1 MNKED
6 KLKHELRLSDDNVYY
21 SDRDFVTNSMLSL
34 LNKSPQ
40 HLQRMLKGHKE
51 ESPALSFGKA
61 FHTVVLEPEK
71 VSTDIAVFE
80 GKSRRGKVWEEFKA
94 DNESNTII
102 TEPEYNKILKM
113 RRSLCTPEMS
123 YEFIENSIH
132 EVVNVWKGT
141 GGVDCKGK
149 VDCVYDVNGMKILID
164 VKTTQDSS
172 PEAFKRSAYKY
183 GYHRQAAF
191 YLDGMDADEFWF
203 AVVEKEAPYRTGL
216 YKASDEFL
224 NNGRREIH
232 ELLSK
237 YKEYFLN
244 KEKDINEY
252 YFKGEL

>member
-1 MNKED
+1 MNTED
-6 KLKHELRLSDDNVYY
+6 KLKHELALSDDNVYY
-21 SDRDFVTNSMLSL
+21 SDSQFVSNSMLSL

-40 HLQRMLKGHKE
+40 HLERMLKGHKE
-51 ESPALSFGKA
+51 ESPALNFGKA

-71 VSTDIAVFE
+71 VNTEIAVFE
-80 GKSRRGKVWEEFKA
+80 GKARRGKAWDEFKS

-113 RRSLCTPEMS
+113 RSTLCTPEQS

-132 EVVNVWKGT
+132 EVVNVWEML
-141 GGVDCKGK
+141 GVNCKGK
-149 VDCVYDVNGMKILID
+149 VDCVYESDNGKILID

-191 YLDGMDADEFWF
+191 YMDGMGADEFWF
-203 AVVEKEAPYRTGL
+203 AVVEKEAPYRAGL

-224 NNGRREIH
+224 NNGRREIGD
-232 ELLSK
+232 LLDK
-237 YKEYFLN
+237 YRKYFVD
-244 KEKDINEY
+244 KSKDINEY